1 MQKIEF
7 GIKLPADVQNEID
20 LFTIQGPDKRADRA
34 YSAANPNHL
43 GINPYNPEELSFE
56 CDITM
61 LCSPTATSAV
71 TKNLVFEGL
80 VSFAGN
86 NYRKFSGR
94 IFGFYY
100 MDAVANSSNSN
111 WQISPAE
118 YPVRFRF
125 AAPCEGYYFFKFRI
139 IRNQGKPNESI
150 SEIGGIYQGQ
160 PGLNLYPVYC
170 TESGAHAA
178 RSRGYIEVG
187 SDKRHFRYSRSKTTY
202 IPTGVNFPELHLF
215 GPTPGNQ
222 DLTNEYVYG
231 PKGYERRRNEWM
243 HHLANNSGNC
253 YRIVSMEDNDC
264 VELVTATDP
273 GEPPPFPSTCVP
285 FSINPPGSSTQTADC
300 CEPNANMRWNH
311 LNNYSRTQGHMKEMD
326 ADFEEAENLGLYV
339 MFCLQMHAAFNEN
352 FLMDAQVRWKY
363 NPYSYELEPYISEPQ
378 RPASFLSDNISKKF
392 YKYRLRYI
400 QARWGY
406 SPAIFSWQLFSE
418 INTICGRKNIANE
431 NFPCPMLYP
440 NDPYDLSAET
450 RTKVSNWTKDMSDYM
465 ANMYPRH
472 LITSSYANGNFYF
485 KSAFQEDVSFEH
497 ENIDFVC
504 LNEYNDGDVQLSNGV
519 IEKEADEFF
528 RDLATKTYRVAY
540 DPSNTKNTDW
550 SYGYYIDKPFFLSET
565 GQGLLD
571 DQEITLDEH
580 RYLIWSAMMS
590 GMAGPPLQWQNHQY
604 VMPNFR
610 SFSSFFNSI
619 DFENNQYRPIIR
631 YRNKCVIEQ
640 RNEPSVDN
648 EAIRDQWFLIGNP
661 DYSGLLDDDNPGGND
676 IEFFGL
682 QNQLDGASGYSSDAF
697 IGLMRYRFGKI
708 GFFRNAANQYFYG
721 NVVPP
726 DESSWS
732 FSELPVFTNQ
742 PSCGTVDIDYSHG
755 EKYLPIYDLKEGSYF
770 FEYHSTD
777 GNVSNLSWSSEG
789 SGNNRPESSP
799 MPFRP
804 CNLMRICLPSLPLV
818 VESGSN
824 HKPQIYAVKAWH
836 HSING
841 NNLRLQDA
849 DSSGS
854 DILYENREKET
865 EKEHRMIV
873 YPNPFQSGFLI
884 TSDYPLAQFGIYQ
897 PDGKIILQ
905 GSIQQGNSSIS
916 FSEFSPGFYILR
928 VSEAESQL
936 FKEFKLIKQ

>member
-1 MQKIEF
+1 MIRGFFIPLFLLLCIGAHGQGTTLNPITWDVGISGVHHTFGNHEYKVPGNVLVGGSQFPEFSSQNAAQVKIEGKTVKIRNSKFGQHVGQGNTRISPISTAFSMASNLDYSGYAVTSNDVSTVPQFPIMQKIEF

-311 LNNYSRTQGHMKEMD
+311 LNN
-326 ADFEEAENLGLYV
+326 
-339 MFCLQMHAAFNEN
+339 
-352 FLMDAQVRWKY
+352 
-363 NPYSYELEPYISEPQ
+363 
-378 RPASFLSDNISKKF
+378 
-392 YKYRLRYI
+392 
-400 QARWGY
+400 
-406 SPAIFSWQLFSE
+406 
-418 INTICGRKNIANE
+418 
-431 NFPCPMLYP
+431 
-440 NDPYDLSAET
+440 
-450 RTKVSNWTKDMSDYM
+450 
-465 ANMYPRH
+465 
-472 LITSSYANGNFYF
+472 
-485 KSAFQEDVSFEH
+485 
-497 ENIDFVC
+497 
-504 LNEYNDGDVQLSNGV
+504 
-519 IEKEADEFF
+519 
-528 RDLATKTYRVAY
+528 
-540 DPSNTKNTDW
+540 
-550 SYGYYIDKPFFLSET
+550 
-565 GQGLLD
+565 
-571 DQEITLDEH
+571 
-580 RYLIWSAMMS
+580 
-590 GMAGPPLQWQNHQY
+590 
-604 VMPNFR
+604 
-610 SFSSFFNSI
+610 
-619 DFENNQYRPIIR
+619 
-631 YRNKCVIEQ
+631 
-640 RNEPSVDN
+640 
-648 EAIRDQWFLIGNP
+648 
-661 DYSGLLDDDNPGGND
+661 
-676 IEFFGL
+676 
-682 QNQLDGASGYSSDAF
+682 
-697 IGLMRYRFGKI
+697 
-708 GFFRNAANQYFYG
+708 
-721 NVVPP
+721 
-726 DESSWS
+726 
-732 FSELPVFTNQ
+732 
-742 PSCGTVDIDYSHG
+742 
-755 EKYLPIYDLKEGSYF
+755 
-770 FEYHSTD
+770 
-777 GNVSNLSWSSEG
+777 
-789 SGNNRPESSP
+789 
-799 MPFRP
+799 
-804 CNLMRICLPSLPLV
+804 
-818 VESGSN
+818 
-824 HKPQIYAVKAWH
+824 
-836 HSING
+836 
-841 NNLRLQDA
+841 
-849 DSSGS
+849 
-854 DILYENREKET
+854 
-865 EKEHRMIV
+865 
-873 YPNPFQSGFLI
+873 
-884 TSDYPLAQFGIYQ
+884 
-897 PDGKIILQ
+897 
-905 GSIQQGNSSIS
+905 
-916 FSEFSPGFYILR
+916 
-928 VSEAESQL
+928 
-936 FKEFKLIKQ
+936 